1 VPLALRENLNFDL
14 ASAEGET
21 VLDHPEQTTSWKQLR
36 PSVGRLVRRYL
47 TPLARKARRLAVHQI
62 GIRQKFRRALAV
74 LAPVAG
80 ILLFSSSV
88 ADATVDTRPALAAA
102 IKRSRMDP
110 RAVRLSK
117 FFKMYNCPTPTYI
130 PEYLR
135 IADQN
140 DLDYRLLPAISIR
153 ETQCGLHDKGNNW
166 LGFHPDWSLQF
177 RTPLEG
183 IELVGKRLG
192 QHPFYKGKSLEKK
205 LFTYNPYPKYPGEV
219 MWIMSQIEP

>member
-1 VPLALRENLNFDL
+1 L

>member
-1 VPLALRENLNFDL
+1 
-14 ASAEGET
+14 
-21 VLDHPEQTTSWKQLR
+21 VLDHPEQTTSWQQLR
-36 PSVGRLVRRYL
+36 PSVGRLVRRLL
-47 TPLARKARRLAVHQI
+47 TPLVRNARPLAVHQI
-62 GIRQKFRRALAV
+62 DVRQKLRSALAV
-74 LAPVAG
+74 VAPVAG

-130 PEYLR
+130 SEYLR

>member
-1 VPLALRENLNFDL
+1 M
-14 ASAEGET
+14 
-21 VLDHPEQTTSWKQLR
+21 LDHPEQTTSWKQLR